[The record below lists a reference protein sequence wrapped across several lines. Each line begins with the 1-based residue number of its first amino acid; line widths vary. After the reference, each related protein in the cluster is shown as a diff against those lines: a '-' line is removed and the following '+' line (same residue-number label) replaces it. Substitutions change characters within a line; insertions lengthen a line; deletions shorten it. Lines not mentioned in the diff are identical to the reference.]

1 MQINSSENVH
11 QNLNSHTFQ
20 WNLYAY
26 AFLNPLLEIQTL
38 VGLRQYSAYNRKLSL
53 YFGKYASHQQVV
65 QMKFIVSNVI
75 NSMHNNKLY
84 EI

>member
-1 MQINSSENVH
+1 MQINSNESVH
-11 QNLNSHTFQ
+11 QNLDSLTFQ

-38 VGLRQYSAYNRKLSL
+38 VGLSQYYAYNCKLSL
-53 YFGKYASHQQVV
+53 YFGTCASHQQVV
-65 QMKFIVSNVI
+65 QMKIIVTYVI
-75 NSMHNNKLY
+75 NSLHNKKLY